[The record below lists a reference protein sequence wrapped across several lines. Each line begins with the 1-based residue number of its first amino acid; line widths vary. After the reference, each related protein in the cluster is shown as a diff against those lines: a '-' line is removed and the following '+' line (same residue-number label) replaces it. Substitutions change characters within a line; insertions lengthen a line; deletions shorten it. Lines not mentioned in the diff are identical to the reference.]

1 MTEEPLLQYPTTG
14 AVGTKSSASRS
25 HQWWE
30 LIRFDC
36 KKGLT
41 LSTVQLRM
49 SEMKAPR
56 GQWMEL
62 PTLGGQRYPVWEIA
76 EFKLEVLKG
85 ISLGLL

>member
-1 MTEEPLLQYPTTG
+1 MTEERLPQYLTIG

-30 LIRFDC
+30 VDRFDC

-41 LSTVQLRM
+41 LSTVQLCM
-49 SEMKAPR
+49 SEMKAPQE
-56 GQWMEL
+56 QWVEL
-62 PTLGGQRYPVWEIA
+62 PTLGGQRYPEWEIA

-85 ISLGLL
+85 ISLGLA